1 MPKLSPGAPK
11 WSPKFTK
18 NCSKMA
24 PWSALGRP
32 GAPEFLF
39 LIFGLDFGCILGPQR
54 ALKSTKNLTFSKNNE
69 LQWQFCHKLS
79 ALDLSLF
86 FSSILARFLERPNLE
101 NHCFYIVKRRFSRKH
116 RFRKKDPKI
125 DPKWL
130 QSLPKWAQNVT
141 KTPKKPEKVGF

>member
-1 MPKLSPGAPK
+1 MLPRGLKIPPKLTQNRPK
-11 WSPKFTK
+11 I
-18 NCSKMA
+18 A
-24 PWSALGRP
+24 PWSTLGPP
-32 GAPEFLF
+32 GGTKFLF
-39 LIFGLDFGCILGPQR
+39 FIFGLDFGGILGPQR
-54 ALKSTKNLTFSKNNE
+54 ALKSTKNLTFSKKNE

-125 DPKWL
+125 DPNWL

-141 KTPKKPEKVGF
+141 KTPKKPEKAGF